1 MRELHEILSAM
12 VAQKDKVRDRRELLL
27 DMADRIVKTVSHE
40 FSLKLDEVAIL
51 LLSTDGRHLRFV
63 APRRF
68 ADLGTIPVTKR
79 DSIAVSVLSRRSGEV
94 INNVPMVKHVSF
106 FESIKL
112 RDKPA
117 PIQKMVSTPLVV
129 RVSRSGWRSS
139 AEGETGREAGPTSRR
154 PICAAPR
161 RCSTRWPRTWRRP
174 GPRATERG
182 PYSSRRRTKPLSS
195 TRKARPIGARG
206 VASMRKPSAS
216 ALTRKP

>member
-1 MRELHEILSAM
+1 MRELHEILAAM
-12 VAQKDKVRDRRELLL
+12 VAQKEKVRDRRELLL

-40 FSLKLDEVAIL
+40 FELKLDEVAIL
-51 LLSTDGRHLRFV
+51 LLSSDGRHLRFV

-79 DSIAVSVLSRRSGEV
+79 DSIAVNVLARRTGEI

-129 RVSRSGWRSS
+129 KGQTIGVAQISRKGDT
-139 AEGETGREAGPTSRR
+139 AREAGPDFTPADLRR
-154 PICAAPR
+154 AQEMLDSVAPYL
-161 RCSTRWPRTWRRP
+161 
-174 GPRATERG
+174 AE
-182 PYSSRRRTKPLSS
+182 
-195 TRKARPIGARG
+195 ARPPGY
-206 VASMRKPSAS
+206 
-216 ALTRKP
+216 